1 MSKFILGAAGAAI
14 ALTLSAAAQAGPVTV
29 KVADID
35 AETAQGAALLKQR
48 TDAAVRRYCSANSGR
63 ALSERTACRE
73 GVRLE
78 ISEKIAERQLAMKAG
93 KATEVAVAD
102 QAAPSR

>member
-1 MSKFILGAAGAAI
+1 MSKSILGAAI
-14 ALTLSAAAQAGPVTV
+14 ALTLSVAAHAAPVTI

-35 AETAQGAALLKQR
+35 AETPQGAAVLKQR

-78 ISEKIAERQLAMKAG
+78 IGEKVAERQLAMKAA
-93 KATEVAVAD
+93 KTTEVAVAD